1 VRTTKNAPALVSALA
16 LILTAS
22 FANEARTAPTST
34 ATPPKGSD
42 TNRGNASG
50 SERSVQ
56 IAQRDARIEFNIREQ
71 SLADAL
77 AAWSKQ
83 SGLQILRRDTDG
95 ADLTASSVTGKFSPA
110 EALTKLLA
118 ATGLTFEFVNDRTV
132 RVAPV
137 RSGAPNT
144 SYSRG
149 DKENKRLTVAQNTG
163 PENSGEARTNGEQ
176 SGPRKVGADS
186 ESESAKTSE
195 APLEELTPVDLAA
208 AQFLERRL
216 LQKILKFLAFRHV

>member
-1 VRTTKNAPALVSALA
+1 VRTTKNASALVSALA

-22 FANEARTAPTST
+22 FANEARTAPTS

-56 IAQRDARIEFNIREQ
+56 IAQGEARIEFNIPKQ

-95 ADLTASSVTGKFSPA
+95 ADLTASSVSGKLSPA
-110 EALTKLLA
+110 EALTILLA

-132 RVAPV
+132 RVARGALRPV
-137 RSGAPNT
+137 
-144 SYSRG
+144 
-149 DKENKRLTVAQNTG
+149 L
-163 PENSGEARTNGEQ
+163 
-176 SGPRKVGADS
+176 
-186 ESESAKTSE
+186 
-195 APLEELTPVDLAA
+195 
-208 AQFLERRL
+208 
-216 LQKILKFLAFRHV
+216 